1 MIVVLNKY
9 MPGLLC
15 HEQSSRSID
24 GVHSS
29 FFKDARDADCGKQ
42 KATIQESN
50 KCQLEK
56 GKNKGTIN
64 SNSEISIDLNF
75 WKNHCQNK
83 WDHRSEQ
90 QFSQFFMKAQN
101 SKNSFDSRQVV

>member
-24 GVHSS
+24 GVQSS

-90 QFSQFFMKAQN
+90 QFSQFSMY
-101 SKNSFDSRQVV
+101 D